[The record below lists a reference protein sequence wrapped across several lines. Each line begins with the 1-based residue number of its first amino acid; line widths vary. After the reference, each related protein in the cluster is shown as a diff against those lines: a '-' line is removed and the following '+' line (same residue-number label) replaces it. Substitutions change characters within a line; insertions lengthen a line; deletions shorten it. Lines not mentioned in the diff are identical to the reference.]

1 MAYLFL
7 ASTHRNQCKL
17 VPKDLKH
24 LVPGYKP
31 LPPKRAGWLAFLVI
45 ALCLGVIVTV
55 GVKNL
60 VMRSE
65 PERASQGVMPEK
77 PAQTES
83 VAQMPSF
90 RFFKLLPDSERFI
103 PDSDITAEKRKV
115 ALGKSPTSGIFYL
128 QVGAFTERL
137 PAEQLRALL
146 TKLVNQKVKLELIK
160 LEHTAWYRVS
170 LGPYKTIS
178 DAEAVRS
185 YLADHQQD
193 SVIQE
198 PLNQSPRAP

>member
-1 MAYLFL
+1 
-7 ASTHRNQCKL
+7 

-24 LVPGYKP
+24 RVPGYKP
-31 LPPKRAGWLAFLVI
+31 QPKRRAGWFTFLVI
-45 ALCLGVIVTV
+45 AVCLGLIMVV
-55 GVKNL
+55 GLKHL
-60 VMRSE
+60 AAGSK
-65 PERASQGVMPEK
+65 PEMAFQ
-77 PAQTES
+77 AQTSEDQAHS
-83 VAQMPSF
+83 EKQTETPSF
-90 RFFKLLPDSERFI
+90 RFFKLLPDSERLI

-115 ALGKSPTSGIFYL
+115 ALGKSPTPGVFYL

-146 TKLVNQKVKLELIK
+146 TRLVNQRVKLELIK

-198 PLNQSPRAP
+198 PLN

>member
-1 MAYLFL
+1 M
-7 ASTHRNQCKL
+7 
-17 VPKDLKH
+17 PKDLKH

-31 LPPKRAGWLAFLVI
+31 HPPKRAGWLAFLLV
-45 ALCLGVIVTV
+45 ALSLGVTV
-55 GVKNL
+55 GLKNF
-60 VMRSE
+60 VMTSE
-65 PERASQGVMPEK
+65 PEKAFQAVTPEN
-77 PAQTES
+77 PAKSES
-83 VAQMPSF
+83 LVQMPSF

-103 PDSDITAEKRKV
+103 PDSDITAEKRKI
-115 ALGKSPTSGIFYL
+115 ALGKNPTSGIFYL

-198 PLNQSPRAP
+198 PLN